1 MNSLHIHL
9 WEDITLWTISWALV
23 DIIFG
28 SGAIWTGVNYLL
40 QSINLSLDDNITAG
54 EWNQGAQKTQGWK
67 KTYERLLSRLLCPV
81 TISFPFL

>member
-23 DIIFG
+23 DIILG

-54 EWNQGAQKTQGWK
+54 EWNQGTQKTQSWK
-67 KTYERLLSRLLCPV
+67 KTDMKG
-81 TISFPFL
+81 F